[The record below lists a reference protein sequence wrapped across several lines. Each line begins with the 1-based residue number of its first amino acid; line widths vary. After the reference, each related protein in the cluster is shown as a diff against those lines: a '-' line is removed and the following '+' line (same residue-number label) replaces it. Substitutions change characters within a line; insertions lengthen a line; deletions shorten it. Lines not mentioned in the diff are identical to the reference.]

1 LIGFW
6 EFHRLFG
13 IGDTTARIA
22 ARSDRCATGF
32 SILAVIVVIALTG
45 PALRRAVAGYTSRA
59 G

>member
-22 ARSDRCATGF
+22 A
-32 SILAVIVVIALTG
+32 LK
-45 PALRRAVAGYTSRA
+45 
-59 G
+59 